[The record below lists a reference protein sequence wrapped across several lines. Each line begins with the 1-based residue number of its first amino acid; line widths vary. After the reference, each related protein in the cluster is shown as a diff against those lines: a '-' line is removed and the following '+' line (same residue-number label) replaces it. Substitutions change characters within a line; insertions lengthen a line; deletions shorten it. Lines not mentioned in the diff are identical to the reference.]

1 MSPKDCMLT
10 LNKCSLSTFS
20 HVLVVVTDDDL
31 MSSL

>member
-1 MSPKDCMLT
+1 MLT